1 MIDKNKLMKVAKSAG
16 FDIMFD
22 ENDKKHNV
30 IYEDGSHDF
39 IDPSFENEDIE
50 MTESYKINIENIN
63 EIGFD
68 NLNTFSSLDEDDV
81 SELSLD
87 MSSLINNKDTESGTN
102 HIFES
107 LLVGTDDINNVD
119 EDSFVS
125 LDINNSVNGE
135 NLISLNNKISG
146 SKAA

>member
-22 ENDKKHNV
+22 KNDKKHNV

-39 IDPSFENEDIE
+39 IDPSFENEDFE
-50 MTESYKINIENIN
+50 MTESYKINVDNIN
-63 EIGFD
+63 EIRFD
-68 NLNTFSSLDEDDV
+68 NLNTLPSFDDDNV
-81 SELSLD
+81 SELSID
-87 MSSLINNKDTESGTN
+87 MSSLINNKDMESGTN
-102 HIFES
+102 HIFNS
-107 LLVGTDDINNVD
+107 LLIGTDDINNVD

-135 NLISLNNKISG
+135 NLILLNNKISG